1 MKIKQSYDCFIST
14 IGFPVLIR
22 HLYIESDPIC
32 ERTEIDPKSVTDGPS
47 LPSGSWCNS
56 YVPSDT
62 YIYPRADSRFAPS
75 QWETAL
81 QSSAESHWLGTN
93 LESALYPT
101 RLTARN
107 LDTDEA
113 STKSFSWSSFYIHH
127 GVIITCSILSKFLIK
142 DIHSSPVR
150 VRYEV
155 SFVSWNCNS
164 CSSYVTAVLYAI
176 SGSIRSDDYA

>member
-1 MKIKQSYDCFIST
+1 MVFISKWDTGADSIYRCHLTSIGIPIVKIRQSYDCFIST
-14 IGFPVLIR
+14 IGFPILIR

-32 ERTEIDPKSVTDGPS
+32 ERTEIDPKSVTDGQS

-62 YIYPRADSRFAPS
+62 YIYPRADSRYAPS

-81 QSSAESHWLGTN
+81 QSSAVSHWLGTN

-113 STKSFSWSSFYIHH
+113 SSNSFSNI
-127 GVIITCSILSKFLIK
+127 KFL
-142 DIHSSPVR
+142 
-150 VRYEV
+150 
-155 SFVSWNCNS
+155 
-164 CSSYVTAVLYAI
+164 LYTTWCHHNMFN
-176 SGSIRSDDYA
+176 